1 MGTPNFP
8 VDTYC
13 DQVQIDKYHAFLIFT
28 DTRFRE
34 NDLKLAEKI
43 SSIDKKF
50 FFIRTKIDE
59 NVRAEKHKKR
69 QGSFNEEAILEL
81 IRAGCSENL
90 GHLQSNTEDIFLISN
105 YHPAKWEFDRLI
117 KAILDV
123 LPRYQR
129 ETLTSSLG
137 VLGSLKVGRR

>member
-13 DQVQIDKYHAFLIFT
+13 DQVPIDKYHAFLIFT

-59 NVRAEKHKKR
+59 NVRAEKRSKPP
-69 QGSFNEEAILEL
+69 GSFNEEAMLKE
-81 IRAGCSENL
+81 IRATWVTCR
-90 GHLQSNTEDIFLISN
+90 
-105 YHPAKWEFDRLI
+105 A
-117 KAILDV
+117 
-123 LPRYQR
+123 
-129 ETLTSSLG
+129 TL
-137 VLGSLKVGRR
+137 RIYF

>member
-13 DQVQIDKYHAFLIFT
+13 DQVQIDNKYHAFLIFT

-59 NVRAEKHKKR
+59 NVRAEKRSKPP
-69 QGSFNEEAILEL
+69 GSFNEEAMLEE
-81 IRAGCSENL
+81 IRADCSKNL
-90 GHLQSNTEDIFLISN
+90 GHLQRALRIYF
-105 YHPAKWEFDRLI
+105 
-117 KAILDV
+117 
-123 LPRYQR
+123 
-129 ETLTSSLG
+129 
-137 VLGSLKVGRR
+137 